1 LIKIRSLRAR
11 IILINSGIL
20 AAVLLLFSVMVYYRF
35 KHHVEAAEQIELEQ
49 DVRRVSGHVLENYQ
63 AWQSHG
69 LEEKLD
75 AYTPPDGSGHYLSI
89 KDSSGRI
96 IYQSRDVRWRA
107 LLAQPS
113 FVPPSVGQFESVRG
127 ERPLTILHASYR
139 PPNGPQFD
147 LLAASSTRNSDALS
161 GSVFLT
167 LVVLDPL
174 MLLVASVIGILLMD
188 HELRPVM
195 TLRSQADS
203 VGRGGLGSR
212 LSIPET
218 GDELESLGHT
228 LNEMI
233 ERLEDALAY
242 NMKYTEELSHEIR
255 TPLAIIRMEI
265 EELAELP
272 DVSGVVQSRAGSAL
286 EEIAGLS
293 TMIDRVLSLA
303 RLDSG
308 GDLVPFVRL
317 DLSPLVAEIIEQMR
331 LLYEVQGVTVRL
343 NASESAW
350 VMGDG
355 MQLKRA
361 IANLLGNAVKYTLR
375 GGSVEV
381 DIHTNSRAVVMSVR
395 DTGIG
400 ISEADLSKIFIRF
413 FRTSAASTSARS
425 GFGLGLA
432 MVKTVCEQ
440 HGGSISATSTMGSGS
455 TFTVSLPVAS

>member
-1 LIKIRSLRAR
+1 
-11 IILINSGIL
+11 
-20 AAVLLLFSVMVYYRF
+20 
-35 KHHVEAAEQIELEQ
+35 
-49 DVRRVSGHVLENYQ
+49 
-63 AWQSHG
+63 
-69 LEEKLD
+69 
-75 AYTPPDGSGHYLSI
+75 
-89 KDSSGRI
+89 
-96 IYQSRDVRWRA
+96 
-107 LLAQPS
+107 
-113 FVPPSVGQFESVRG
+113 
-127 ERPLTILHASYR
+127 
-139 PPNGPQFD
+139 
-147 LLAASSTRNSDALS
+147 
-161 GSVFLT
+161 
-167 LVVLDPL
+167 
-174 MLLVASVIGILLMD
+174 
-188 HELRPVM
+188 
-195 TLRSQADS
+195 
-203 VGRGGLGSR
+203 
-212 LSIPET
+212 
-218 GDELESLGHT
+218 
-228 LNEMI
+228 
-233 ERLEDALAY
+233 
-242 NMKYTEELSHEIR
+242 
-255 TPLAIIRMEI
+255 MEI

>member
-1 LIKIRSLRAR
+1 
-11 IILINSGIL
+11 
-20 AAVLLLFSVMVYYRF
+20 
-35 KHHVEAAEQIELEQ
+35 
-49 DVRRVSGHVLENYQ
+49 
-63 AWQSHG
+63 
-69 LEEKLD
+69 
-75 AYTPPDGSGHYLSI
+75 
-89 KDSSGRI
+89 
-96 IYQSRDVRWRA
+96 
-107 LLAQPS
+107 
-113 FVPPSVGQFESVRG
+113 
-127 ERPLTILHASYR
+127 
-139 PPNGPQFD
+139 
-147 LLAASSTRNSDALS
+147 
-161 GSVFLT
+161 
-167 LVVLDPL
+167 
-174 MLLVASVIGILLMD
+174 
-188 HELRPVM
+188 
-195 TLRSQADS
+195 
-203 VGRGGLGSR
+203 
-212 LSIPET
+212 
-218 GDELESLGHT
+218 
-228 LNEMI
+228 
-233 ERLEDALAY
+233 
-242 NMKYTEELSHEIR
+242 
-255 TPLAIIRMEI
+255 
-265 EELAELP
+265 
-272 DVSGVVQSRAGSAL
+272 
-286 EEIAGLS
+286 
-293 TMIDRVLSLA
+293 MIDRVLSLA

>member
-1 LIKIRSLRAR
+1 
-11 IILINSGIL
+11 
-20 AAVLLLFSVMVYYRF
+20 
-35 KHHVEAAEQIELEQ
+35 
-49 DVRRVSGHVLENYQ
+49 
-63 AWQSHG
+63 
-69 LEEKLD
+69 
-75 AYTPPDGSGHYLSI
+75 
-89 KDSSGRI
+89 
-96 IYQSRDVRWRA
+96 
-107 LLAQPS
+107 
-113 FVPPSVGQFESVRG
+113 
-127 ERPLTILHASYR
+127 
-139 PPNGPQFD
+139 
-147 LLAASSTRNSDALS
+147 
-161 GSVFLT
+161 
-167 LVVLDPL
+167 

-400 ISEADLSKIFIRF
+400 I
-413 FRTSAASTSARS
+413 
-425 GFGLGLA
+425 
-432 MVKTVCEQ
+432 
-440 HGGSISATSTMGSGS
+440 
-455 TFTVSLPVAS
+455 

>member
-1 LIKIRSLRAR
+1 
-11 IILINSGIL
+11 
-20 AAVLLLFSVMVYYRF
+20 
-35 KHHVEAAEQIELEQ
+35 
-49 DVRRVSGHVLENYQ
+49 
-63 AWQSHG
+63 
-69 LEEKLD
+69 
-75 AYTPPDGSGHYLSI
+75 
-89 KDSSGRI
+89 
-96 IYQSRDVRWRA
+96 
-107 LLAQPS
+107 
-113 FVPPSVGQFESVRG
+113 
-127 ERPLTILHASYR
+127 
-139 PPNGPQFD
+139 
-147 LLAASSTRNSDALS
+147 
-161 GSVFLT
+161 
-167 LVVLDPL
+167 
-174 MLLVASVIGILLMD
+174 
-188 HELRPVM
+188 
-195 TLRSQADS
+195 
-203 VGRGGLGSR
+203 
-212 LSIPET
+212 
-218 GDELESLGHT
+218 
-228 LNEMI
+228 
-233 ERLEDALAY
+233 
-242 NMKYTEELSHEIR
+242 MKYTEELSHEIR